1 MNTGK
6 AAVVGAF
13 LLGAVGT
20 AWWFLPG
27 IVKRINTG
35 TGAEIVIHAAFPI
48 LLAFFCLYMAFR
60 VAFSKEDG
68 AYRPDK
74 DKTWEP

>member
-1 MNTGK
+1 MKTGK
-6 AAVVGAF
+6 AAVVAAF
-13 LLGAVGT
+13 LLGAAGT

-35 TGAEIVIHAAFPI
+35 TGAEIAIHAAFPV
-48 LLAFFCLYMAFR
+48 LLMFFFLYMAFR
-60 VAFSKEDG
+60 VAISKEDG
-68 AYRPDK
+68 AYRGD

>member
-1 MNTGK
+1 MG
-6 AAVVGAF
+6 AGRWAVVSAF
-13 LLGAVGT
+13 LLGAAGT

-35 TGAEIVIHAAFPI
+35 TPAEIAIHAAFPI

-60 VAFSKEDG
+60 TAISKEDG